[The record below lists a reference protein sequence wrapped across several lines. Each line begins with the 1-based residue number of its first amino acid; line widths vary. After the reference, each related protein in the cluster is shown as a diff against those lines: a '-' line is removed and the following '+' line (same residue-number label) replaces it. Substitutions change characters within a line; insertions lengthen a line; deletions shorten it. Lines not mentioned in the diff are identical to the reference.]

1 MIAGLVAALG
11 ALAISCSGPRGAQAV
26 PSRPVQPAWCRAL
39 PRPEYQAL
47 ERIAV
52 SDPWFEVYRVAPG
65 VFAIYEPHQSEEVMS
80 YLIVGARQAALFDT
94 GMGISDIQKLTAE
107 LTGLPIVVLNSHTHH
122 DHVGGN
128 WQFQE
133 ILGMDTEFTR
143 ASARGTTAGA
153 QDEIAPDNLCG
164 ALPSGF
170 DARSYATRPWT
181 VTRWIHDGERLDLGD
196 RVLEVLATPG
206 HTPDAISLL
215 DREHGLL
222 FTGDTYYPA
231 PIWLFRPETDLD
243 AYAASIQR
251 LATLGPELLAVL
263 GAHNV
268 PIASPRVLPRLVAA
282 FAEVRSGHVRPA
294 RDGGKATYRV
304 GALSFVMRAAP

>member
-1 MIAGLVAALG
+1 
-11 ALAISCSGPRGAQAV
+11 
-26 PSRPVQPAWCRAL
+26 
-39 PRPEYQAL
+39 
-47 ERIAV
+47 V
-52 SDPWFEVYRVAPG
+52 SDRWFEVYRVAPG
-65 VFAIYEPHQSEEVMS
+65 VFAIYEPHQSEEVIS

-128 WQFQE
+128 WQFKE
-133 ILGMDTEFTR
+133 VLGMDTEFTR
-143 ASARGTTAGA
+143 ASARGTTAGT
-153 QDEIAPDNLCG
+153 QDEIAPENLCG

-181 VTRWIHDGERLDLGD
+181 ITRWIHDGERLDLGD
-196 RVLEVLATPG
+196 RVLEILATPG
-206 HTPDAISLL
+206 HTPDAVSLL

-222 FTGDTYYPA
+222 FTGDTYYPG

-243 AYAASIQR
+243 GYAASVQR
-251 LATLGPELLAVL
+251 LAAVAPQLTVVL

-268 PIASPRVLPRLVAA
+268 PVASPQILPRLVAA
-282 FAEVRSGHVRPA
+282 FGDVRSGRVQPTRG
-294 RDGGKATYRV
+294 GGKTTYRV
-304 GALSFVMRAAP
+304 GEISFVMRAAP